1 MKDRCQIKTHL
12 LRDYQASSE
21 AYSKAVVDLSR
32 TIGTGSMFEVRETE
46 VRDGR
51 SAQNTLRIKISL
63 ESHTND
69 HGC

>member
-32 TIGTGSMFEVRETE
+32 TIGTVSMFEFEKLKFATE
-46 VRDGR
+46 EARK
-51 SAQNTLRIKISL
+51 NTLRIKISL
-63 ESHTND
+63 ESHAND

>member
-46 VRDGR
+46 VRDEEARKIHFGLR
-51 SAQNTLRIKISL
+51 SA
-63 ESHTND
+63 
-69 HGC
+69 